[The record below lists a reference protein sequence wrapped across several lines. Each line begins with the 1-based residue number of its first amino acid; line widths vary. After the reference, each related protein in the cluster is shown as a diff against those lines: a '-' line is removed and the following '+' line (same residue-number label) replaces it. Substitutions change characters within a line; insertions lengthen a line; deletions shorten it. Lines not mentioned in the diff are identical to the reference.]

1 MLKSSDPVSCLL
13 SLFTDAEFHRALVIN
28 EEVFDVHPDG
38 KVTSDS
44 EGPSDGG
51 SIEMITQTD
60 LLKYLW
66 KLLNVVTKMPAQDVS
81 KLAWKRVNESQENL
95 VITCPSN
102 ASTLAAFRLM
112 FIHRKNAVAVVDKD
126 GRLIANLSCSDLRGL
141 HRGNLDTLLLPVY
154 EFLEIS
160 SKDREGGLL
169 PDQLRNATPDTP
181 LDVVVNMMLESHIHR
196 VWLTNDNDE
205 PVGVVSITDV
215 LSLFAPD
222 ETMD

>member
-1 MLKSSDPVSCLL
+1 
-13 SLFTDAEFHRALVIN
+13 
-28 EEVFDVHPDG
+28 
-38 KVTSDS
+38 
-44 EGPSDGG
+44 
-51 SIEMITQTD
+51 
-60 LLKYLW
+60 
-66 KLLNVVTKMPAQDVS
+66 
-81 KLAWKRVNESQENL
+81 
-95 VITCPSN
+95 
-102 ASTLAAFRLM
+102 M
-112 FIHRKNAVAVVDKD
+112 FLHRKNAVAVVDKD

-205 PVGVVSITDV
+205 PVGVVSITDI
-215 LSLFAPD
+215 LCLFTSIGKV
-222 ETMD
+222 EF